1 MKQAIKH
8 LKLRLEIAT
17 FFFVSSSGTLHDICR
32 FRSPF
37 TTTELNFFTQN
48 KIFNSSPIRIHLIYF
63 TDAFL
68 SLKLWK
74 TNNFSDEEI
83 SIEVNMKK

>member
-17 FFFVSSSGTLHDICR
+17 LFCFVIRDPARHLPLSSPLHNYRIK
-32 FRSPF
+32 
-37 TTTELNFFTQN
+37 FFTQN

-63 TDAFL
+63 IDDFL